1 MFYLPQHYYIRFR
14 YNTSVPIKSNQNKF
28 NNYAFLNTVTSTK
41 INEYFRLSDNNPY
54 ISMVYVL
61 EKYDDISISFG
72 KGHIGLY
79 LNSGNINFKS
89 LIHRLNFKDDFSP
102 IVIDKNY
109 YESLKIKRKGKS
121 LGERFL
127 EKCFNEIINLAINNN
142 IEIIFSENNYI
153 LDTGLDKLP
162 NFTTLKEKKSFEET
176 LYKGCKELINQAITE
191 NESSSE
197 IN

>member
-14 YNTSVPIKSNQNKF
+14 YDKSVPIKSNQNKF

-41 INEYFRLSDNNPY
+41 INEYFRLPNDYPY

-89 LIHRLNFKDDFSP
+89 LIHRLNFKDNFSP

-109 YESLKIKRKGKS
+109 YESLKINK
-121 LGERFL
+121 
-127 EKCFNEIINLAINNN
+127 
-142 IEIIFSENNYI
+142 EN
-153 LDTGLDKLP
+153 
-162 NFTTLKEKKSFEET
+162 
-176 LYKGCKELINQAITE
+176 
-191 NESSSE
+191 
-197 IN
+197 

>member
-1 MFYLPQHYYIRFR
+1 MFYLIHYPYIRFR
-14 YNTSVPIKSNQNKF
+14 YSNSFDIKTNPNKAT
-28 NNYAFLNTVTSTK
+28 NYAFLDTATSTK
-41 INEYFRLSDNNPY
+41 INEYFRKSNNDGYRNLIY
-54 ISMVYVL
+54 IL
-61 EKYDDISISFG
+61 KKYDDISISFG

-79 LNSGNINFKS
+79 LNNGNINFKS
-89 LIHRLNFKDDFSP
+89 LIHRLNFKDNFSP

-153 LDTGLDKLP
+153 LDTSLDKLP
-162 NFTTLKEKKSFEET
+162 NFTTLKEKKSFEKT
-176 LYKGCKELINQAITE
+176 LYEGCKELINQAITK